1 MVYRRL
7 DTLRDALTEYRPVH
21 PNAEVSAAPPGFRVD
36 IRRFPWINR
45 IAIDTAFDPSRLSP
59 FFAGDWRQPDAWRAA
74 IARTQ
79 AHQRNRTQL
88 VALLQ
93 AQQAG
98 RGAPAAATAATAR
111 LADPTAVAVVTGQQ
125 AGLFGGPLYT
135 VLKALTAIRLADDV
149 RQKYGVPTVPVFWV
163 DAEDH
168 DWAEVNQCGVL
179 DADGACRTVVIED
192 EPPPSGHSVARVRLA
207 ASIDQAL
214 GTLEAALPPTAFTA
228 DMMAGLRAA
237 YQPGRGMADA
247 FARWMDSLLGPRG
260 LVVYDASDPVAKPLA
275 AHVFAREIETA
286 AETSRRAAEAG
297 HGLAAQ
303 GYHTQV
309 SPQLDAAAL
318 FWTRDGRTPIR
329 VTGGH
334 LTAGDAVETRETLA
348 ERARRHPQEF
358 SPNVL
363 LRPVVQDAIFPTV
376 CYVGGPSEVA
386 YLAQLRGVY
395 ESFGI
400 PMPLIYPRASATVVD
415 SNAGRF
421 IGRGDVPFEALQPQD
436 EAALNA
442 LLEAALP
449 RQVEAAV
456 NEVQQALDQRMDVL
470 ARAVTSVDATL
481 EGAARSTLG
490 RMQDDVKKLQGK
502 ILQAA
507 KRKDDT
513 LRRQFTNAQAQ
524 AFPGGVPQERVIGL
538 VSFLNKYGPAVV
550 DRLAEGLSPEPGV
563 HTILTP

>member
-1 MVYRRL
+1 M
-7 DTLRDALTEYRPVH
+7 H
-21 PNAEVSAAPPGFRVD
+21 PNAGVSAAPTGFRVD

-45 IAIDTAFDPSRLSP
+45 IASDLAFDAGRLSP
-59 FFAGDWRQPDAWRAA
+59 FFAGDWRDPDAWRAA
-74 IARTQ
+74 IGRAQ
-79 AHQRNRTQL
+79 AHARNRAALT
-88 VALLQ
+88 ALLQ

-98 RGAPAAATAATAR
+98 RGAPVAATAAAQR
-111 LADPTAVAVVTGQQ
+111 LGDPTAVAVVTGQQ

-135 VLKALTAIRLADDV
+135 VLKALTAIRLADEVREKYDV
-149 RQKYGVPTVPVFWV
+149 PAVPVFWV

-179 DADGACRTVVIED
+179 DANGVCRTVVIED
-192 EPPPSGHSVARVRLA
+192 EPPPGGYSVARVRLG
-207 ASIDQAL
+207 ASIDQAIDAL
-214 GTLEAALPPTAFTA
+214 AAALPATEFTA
-228 DMMAGLRAA
+228 DLLASLKAA

-247 FARWMDSLLGPRG
+247 FARWLETLLGPRG
-260 LVVYDASDPVAKPLA
+260 LVVYDASDPAAKPLA
-275 AHVFAREIETA
+275 AGVFVREIETA
-286 AETSRRAAEAG
+286 TETSRQAADAGKALEAR
-297 HGLAAQ
+297 
-303 GYHTQV
+303 GYHAQV
-309 SPQLDAAAL
+309 SPQPDTTAL
-318 FWTRDGRTPIR
+318 FWTRDGRLPIR
-329 VTGGH
+329 LADDGR
-334 LTAGDAVETRETLA
+334 LTANGIVETRPALA
-348 ERARRHPQEF
+348 EKARRQPQEF
-358 SPNVL
+358 SPNVV

-400 PMPLIYPRASATVVD
+400 PMPLVYLRASATVVD

-421 IGRGDVPFEALQPQD
+421 IGRGDVPFEALQPRD

-449 RQVEAAV
+449 HEVEAAV
-456 NEVQQALDQRMDVL
+456 SDVQHVLEQRMEVL
-470 ARAVTSVDATL
+470 ARAVIAVDATL

-513 LRRQFTNAQAQ
+513 LRRQFTNAQSQ
-524 AFPGGVPQERVIGL
+524 AFPGGVPQERVISL

-550 DRLAEGLSPEPGV
+550 DRLAEGISLEPGV